1 MTDSPSHRTLNFTIA
16 GPVAH
21 ATFARPDQ
29 RNSMSEE
36 ALDDIGDVLRGVQAN
51 GTIRV
56 LVLGGEGEAFSC
68 GLDDDLLERGYADPE
83 YFEHVLTRLAATCFS
98 LESLD
103 VPVIAKVGGLAVGAG
118 LELALACD
126 MIVAATDAQLGDGHL
141 GAGTVPG
148 GGASVRLPRRV
159 GIQRARELIYSGRML
174 SGEEAA
180 SLGLVLRAVPAREL
194 DAVTEALAASFA
206 GKPRLALATAKRQ
219 INRAVGVDTPTGVEQ
234 ERRELI
240 RYLREAGSDAIE
252 GLRAR
257 REGRPAAWT

>member
-1 MTDSPSHRTLNFTIA
+1 MADPPSHRALNFTIA
-16 GPVAH
+16 GQVAS

-29 RNSMSEE
+29 RNSLSEE
-36 ALDDIGDVLRGVQAN
+36 ALDDIGDVLRSVQAN

-56 LVLGGEGEAFSC
+56 LVLGGEGDAFSS

-126 MIVAATDAQLGDGHL
+126 VIVAATDARLGDGHL
-141 GAGTVPG
+141 SAGTVPG
-148 GGASVRLPRRV
+148 GGASARLPRRV
-159 GIQRARELIYSGRML
+159 GIQRARELIYSGRTL

-180 SLGLVLRAVPAREL
+180 SIGLVLCAVPAPEL
-194 DAVTEALAASFA
+194 DAVTQALAASFA
-206 GKPRLALATAKRQ
+206 DKPRIALATAKRQ

-240 RYLREAGSDAIE
+240 RYLREAPGEAKE

-257 REGRPAAWT
+257 REGRSAAWS